1 MIKKLYEI
9 TSNITDGKHGD
20 CEPDRNSKCYFISA
34 KDIGELGIN
43 YLGARRITKD
53 SYIESHQR
61 TQLAINDILITNSG
75 TIGKMCIVK
84 NIPYETT
91 FQKSVA
97 IIKPKSDVVIPRFLF
112 YYLLGNKNNLINLAN
127 GSTQKNLL
135 LKDIKNFEVDV
146 PSFIEQQHIVNT
158 ISSALIS
165 LLLFLLIVYF
175 LQISLIILEITF

>member
-20 CEPDRNSKCYFISA
+20 CEPDKNSKCYFISA
-34 KDIGELGIN
+34 KDINEFGIN
-43 YLGARRITKD
+43 YFGARRITKD

-75 TIGKMCIVK
+75 TIGKMCIVR

-97 IIKPKSDVVIPRFLF
+97 IIKPKSDVIIPRFLF
-112 YYLLGNKNNLINLAN
+112 YYLLGNKNKLINLAN

-135 LKDIKNFEVDV
+135 LKDIRSFEVDV
-146 PSFIEQQHIVNT
+146 PSFIEQQHIVN
-158 ISSALIS
+158 I
-165 LLLFLLIVYF
+165 
-175 LQISLIILEITF
+175 Q